1 MKKLYIGGELR
12 SSKSSF
18 SVINPANNEVVGQI
32 AWADASDAHSALR
45 AANDAFP
52 HWSTMPIEE
61 RISWMH
67 KLRDALIKKEEYL
80 SECIHLEMGKAWHS
94 AKEDFS
100 MLIDSLNFYSEAI
113 YQYQPKHFDDKDG
126 TFRHTMTYE
135 PVGVV
140 VAYLAWNF
148 PLLNLAYKIGPA
160 MAAGCPIVIKPSF
173 KAPLSTYAFGEI
185 CAEIGLPKGVINII
199 CGDDAVIGDTL
210 SSSVIPSLITLIG
223 STQTGL
229 HVMKAGATSIK
240 RYSMELGGNAPA
252 IVCKDANLDLAA
264 DIICGVKFANAG
276 QICVTPNRVFVEQS
290 VHELFCQKLVE
301 RAERVKVGFDR
312 NSQIDMGPLID
323 KAAWQRVDA
332 NVKKA
337 LDEGGSL
344 LTGGGYPKNMENSS
358 FYAPT
363 ILSHIDDHM
372 AIAQEEMFGPVI
384 SVLSFTSEQDV
395 IKRANATEAGLS
407 SFIFTDDEE
416 KFHKFAKLLQFGEV
430 QINGIKYGI
439 DLMHG
444 GLKQSGIGCDCS
456 ELALDDYLSP
466 KRISQSIR

>member
-12 SSKSSF
+12 TSKNSF
-18 SVINPANNEVVGQI
+18 KVINPANDEVVGEI
-32 AWADASDAHSALR
+32 AWGDESDACSALKS
-45 AANDAFP
+45 ADEALP
-52 HWSTMPIEE
+52 YWSSMPVEE
-61 RISWMH
+61 RVAWMH
-67 KLRDALIKKEEYL
+67 KLRDALINKEEYL
-80 SECIHLEMGKAWHS
+80 IECIHLEMGKAWHS

-100 MLIDSLNFYSEAI
+100 MLLDSLNFYSEAI
-113 YQYQPKHFDDKDG
+113 YQYQPKHFDDKDS

-135 PVGVV
+135 SVGVV

-160 MAAGCPIVIKPSF
+160 MASGCPIVIKPSF

-185 CAEIGLPKGVINII
+185 CAEIGLPKGVINIV
-199 CGDDAVIGDTL
+199 CGDDAIIGDTL
-210 SSSVIPSLITLIG
+210 SRSVIPGMITLIG

-229 HVMKAGATSIK
+229 HVMKTGSTSIK

-252 IVCKDANLDLAA
+252 IVCSDADLDLAA

-276 QICVTPNRVFVEQS
+276 QICVTPNRVFVEAS
-290 VHELFCQKLVE
+290 IHDSFCQKLVG

-312 NSQIDMGPLID
+312 NAPVDMGPLID
-323 KAAWQRVDA
+323 KSAWERVDA

-337 LDEGGSL
+337 ISEGGIL
-344 LTGGGYPKNMENSS
+344 LTGGGYPKGIERGS

-363 ILSHIDDHM
+363 VFSHIEDHM
-372 AIAQEEMFGPVI
+372 TIAREEMFGPVI
-384 SVLSFTSEQDV
+384 SVLSFTSEEDV

-407 SFIFTDDEE
+407 SFIFTNDDKKAE
-416 KFHKFAKLLQFGEV
+416 KFANALQFGEV
-430 QINGIKYGI
+430 QVNGIKYGI

-456 ELALDDYLSP
+456 ELALEDYLTP
-466 KRISQSIR
+466 KRISKSIR